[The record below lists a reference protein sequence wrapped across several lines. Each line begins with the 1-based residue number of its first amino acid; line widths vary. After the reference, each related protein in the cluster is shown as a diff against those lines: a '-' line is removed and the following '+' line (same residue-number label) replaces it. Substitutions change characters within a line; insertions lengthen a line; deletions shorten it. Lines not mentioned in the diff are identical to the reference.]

1 MAGPLDGLWVLDLS
15 SGPVG
20 GMATMVLSDF
30 GADVV
35 KIERP
40 GGDPFRFMGTA
51 PMWLRGKRSVELDL
65 NRKVEQERLY
75 QLAATADVVLSSFRA
90 HAAVDLGCDYDVLA
104 AKNSGIVYVQISG
117 FGSYG
122 PYVGFPGYEGVV
134 AAKTGRMQ
142 NFAGTADREGPQF
155 ASVQVASHAASQAA
169 VTGVLAGLIAR
180 QRIGIGQY
188 IETSMLRGM
197 LPYEQGGLISRQL
210 AKIDPDQF
218 GGPPPGGNRMPT
230 IQYQPV
236 LTKGGQWM
244 QLGNLLRQQ
253 FDSFLAAT
261 DLTEVL
267 VDERT
272 QGSPGLWEPD
282 VLEEVRDKVL
292 MRMQEK
298 TAGEWIARFTEMGNI
313 AAHQFQTTQQ
323 ALDDPDITSNGHVVE
338 VKDPRLGIQIKDD
351 ITITES
357 MLGQVQVEADE
368 DQGRSDQLG
377 LLADMEHTP
386 GQVGAAAP
394 VVGQHTFE
402 VLNEQRE
409 RWHGEVLAPDDY
421 DPPLQGVTVLE
432 FASIIAA
439 PLGASQLADLG
450 ARVIKVEPIGGDP
463 YRQLGGG
470 VGATRVNA
478 SKESIC
484 IDLKSEAGQAILDK
498 LLAQTNL
505 IISNFRPGVPERL
518 GFGYEHVKSIRPDI
532 VYLAM
537 NGYGRK
543 GPGAHRPSAHP
554 VPGAAA
560 GGALFQAGAGFPPEP
575 ENGELSLQ
583 EIRDISRR
591 LSRSNEVNP
600 DPNTSMVIMSAAML
614 GLYAQKMGL
623 GGQRIWLDMFGA
635 NAYANADDF
644 VRYRGKPD
652 RAEPDAE
659 LYGTGPVSRL
669 YQCKDGGWIYLE
681 LVLEREWQLFC
692 DRIDSPDMAGDQR
705 FSSRAGRA
713 GNAALLTELL
723 QELFASETAQHWE
736 DLLSVVGLGCV
747 RADGPVAAEF
757 WETDQHAAQNGLVT
771 PVFHSKWGD
780 ILRHGPL
787 WKTGR
792 SGLSLGPAPLIGE
805 QTDAILEELGY
816 ASEAIA
822 QLHADGVVE
831 AEVAEVVAPT

>member
-1 MAGPLDGLWVLDLS
+1 MAVPLDGLGVIDLS

-75 QLAATADVVLSSFRA
+75 QLAATADVVVSSFRA
-90 HAAVDLGCDYDVLA
+90 HAAVDLGCDHDVLA
-104 AKNSGIVYVQISG
+104 ARNSGIVYVQISG

-134 AAKTGRMQ
+134 AAKSGRMQ
-142 NFAGTADREGPQF
+142 NLAGIADREGPQF
-155 ASVQVASHAASQAA
+155 ASVQVASHAAAQAA
-169 VTGVLAGLIAR
+169 ITGVLAGLIAR
-180 QRIGIGQY
+180 ERIGIGQY

-197 LPYEQGGLISRQL
+197 IPYEQGGLIRLQL
-210 AKIDPDQF
+210 ADADPAQF
-218 GGPPPGGNRMPT
+218 AGDPLAAQRMPS

-236 LTKGGQWM
+236 LTKGGQWL

-253 FDSFLAAT
+253 FDSFLAAA
-261 DLTEVL
+261 DLTEVI

-272 QGSPGLWEPD
+272 QGSPALWDPE
-282 VLEEVRDKVL
+282 VLEEVRDRVL
-292 MRMQEK
+292 TRMQEK
-298 TAGEWIARFTEMGNI
+298 TADEWVALFTELGNI

-323 ALDDPDITSNGHVVE
+323 ALDDRDITANGHLVE
-338 VKDPRLGIQIKDD
+338 VLDPRLGIKLKDD
-351 ITITES
+351 ITITEA

-368 DQGRSDQLG
+368 EQGRSDQIG
-377 LLADMEHTP
+377 LLAQLEHTP
-386 GQVGAAAP
+386 GEVGGAAP
-394 VVGQHTFE
+394 VTGQHTFE
-402 VLNEQRE
+402 VLNEERQRW
-409 RWHGEVLAPDDY
+409 RGEELRQDDY
-421 DPPLQGVTVLE
+421 DPPLEGVTVLE

-470 VGATRVNA
+470 VGAMRVNA

-484 IDLKSEAGQAILDK
+484 IDLKSEAGKEILNK
-498 LLAQTNL
+498 LLEQTDL

-518 GFGYEHVKSIRPDI
+518 GFGYEQVRAISPEI

-537 NGYGRK
+537 NGYGRA

-554 VPGAAA
+554 VPGAGV
-560 GGALFQAGAGFPPEP
+560 GGALFQAGAGFPPEA
-575 ENGELSLQ
+575 EDGELSLEQ
-583 EIRDISRR
+583 IREISRR

-614 GLYAQKMGL
+614 GLYAQKTGL
-623 GGQRIWLDMFGA
+623 GGQRIWVDMLGA

-644 VRYRGKPD
+644 IRYRGKPD
-652 RAEPDAE
+652 RAVPDGE
-659 LYGTGPVSRL
+659 LYGTGPLSRL
-669 YQCKDGGWIYLE
+669 YECQDGWIFLE
-681 LVLEREWQLFC
+681 LVLDREWRMFC
-692 DRIDSPDMAGDQR
+692 ERIESPDLAIDQR
-705 FSSRAGRA
+705 FASREGRSA
-713 GNAALLTELL
+713 NAALLTELL
-723 QELFASETAQHWE
+723 AGLFASEPAAHWE

-747 RADGPVAAEF
+747 RADGPAAAEF
-757 WETDQHAAQNGLVT
+757 WATDEHAAQNGLVT

-780 ILRHGPL
+780 MLRHGPL
-787 WKTGR
+787 WKTAR
-792 SGLSLGPAPLIGE
+792 SGLSLGPAPLMGE
-805 QTDAILEELGY
+805 QTDAILGELGY
-816 ASEAIA
+816 EADAIA
-822 QLHADGVVE
+822 QLHADGVVD
-831 AEVAEVVAPT
+831 AEVAEAVEA

>member
-1 MAGPLDGLWVLDLS
+1 MAGPLNGLRVIDLS

-35 KIERP
+35 KVERP

-75 QLAATADVVLSSFRA
+75 ELAATADVVVSSFRA
-90 HAAVDLGCDYDVLA
+90 HSAVDLGCDYDVMA
-104 AKNSGIVYVQISG
+104 QRNSGLVYVQISG

-122 PYVGFPGYEGVV
+122 PYVGLPGYEGVV
-134 AAKTGRMQ
+134 AAKTGRMS
-142 NFAGTADREGPQF
+142 NFSGTADREGPQF

-169 VTGVLAGLIAR
+169 VTAVLAGLIAR
-180 QRIGIGQY
+180 ERIGIGQY

-210 AKIDPDQF
+210 AGRDPQF
-218 GGPPPGGNRMPT
+218 DVTPPANRMPT

-253 FDSFLAAT
+253 FDSFLAAAELT
-261 DLTEVL
+261 DIL

-272 QGSPGLWEPD
+272 AGSPATWPPE

-292 MRMQEK
+292 TRMQEK
-298 TAGEWIARFTEMGNI
+298 TADEWVASFTELGNI
-313 AAHQFQTTQQ
+313 AAHKFQTTQE
-323 ALDDPDITSNGHVVE
+323 ALDDPDVTANGHLVE
-338 VKDPRLGIQIKDD
+338 VLDPRLGILIKDD
-351 ITITES
+351 ITIMES

-368 DQGRSDQLG
+368 EQGRSDQLG
-377 LLADMEHTP
+377 LIADLEHTP
-386 GQVGAAAP
+386 GAVGGAAP

-402 VLNEQRE
+402 VSGADRK
-409 RWHGEVLAPDDY
+409 RWRGEVLAQDDY
-421 DPPLQGVTVLE
+421 DPPLAGLTVLE

-478 SKESIC
+478 SKESIS
-484 IDLKSEAGQAILDK
+484 IDLKSEAGQAVLQK
-498 LLAQTNL
+498 LIAQTDL

-518 GFGYEHVKSIRPDI
+518 GFGFEQVKAVRPEI

-554 VPGAAA
+554 IPGAAA
-560 GGALFQAGAGFPPEP
+560 GGALFQAGAGFPPEAAD
-575 ENGELSLQ
+575 GELSLE
-583 EIRDISRR
+583 EIREISRR
-591 LSRSNEVNP
+591 LFRSNEVNP
-600 DPNTSMVIMSAAML
+600 DPNTSMVVMSSAML
-614 GLYAQKMGL
+614 ALYAQRTGQ
-623 GGQRIWLDMFGA
+623 GGQRVWIDMFGA

-659 LYGTGPVSRL
+659 LLGTGPLSRL
-669 YQCKDGGWIYLE
+669 YRCQDGGWVFLE
-681 LVLEREWQLFC
+681 IVQEREWRMFAE
-692 DRIDSPDMAGDQR
+692 RIDSPDLATDQR
-705 FSSRAGRA
+705 FSSREGRA
-713 GNAALLTELL
+713 GNAVLLTQLL
-723 QELFASETAQHWE
+723 EELFASESADHWE
-736 DLLSVVGLGCV
+736 ELLSVVGIGCV
-747 RADGPVAAEF
+747 RADGPAAAEF
-757 WETDQHAAQNGLVT
+757 WETDEHAAQNGLVA
-771 PVFHSKWGD
+771 PVVHQKWGD
-780 ILRHGPL
+780 MLRHGPL
-787 WKTGR
+787 WKTHR
-792 SGLSLGPAPLIGE
+792 SGLSLGPAPVIGQ

-816 ASEAIA
+816 DANAIA
-822 QLHADGVVE
+822 QLHADGVVD
-831 AEVAEVVAPT
+831 AEVVEPVEA

>member
-1 MAGPLDGLWVLDLS
+1 MAVPLDGLMVIDLS

-75 QLAATADVVLSSFRA
+75 QLAATADVVVSSFRA
-90 HAAVDLGCDYDVLA
+90 HAAVDLGCDHDVLA
-104 AKNSGIVYVQISG
+104 ARNSGIVYVQISG

-134 AAKTGRMQ
+134 AAKSGRMQ
-142 NFAGTADREGPQF
+142 NLAGIADREGPQF
-155 ASVQVASHAASQAA
+155 ASVQVASHAAAQAA
-169 VTGVLAGLIAR
+169 ITGVLAGLIAR
-180 QRIGIGQY
+180 ERIGIGQY

-197 LPYEQGGLISRQL
+197 IPYEQGGLIRLQL
-210 AKIDPDQF
+210 ADADPAQF
-218 GGPPPGGNRMPT
+218 AGDPLAAQRMPS

-236 LTKGGQWM
+236 LTKGGQWL

-253 FDSFLAAT
+253 FDSFLAAA
-261 DLTEVL
+261 DLTEVI

-272 QGSPGLWEPD
+272 QGSPALWDPE
-282 VLEEVRDKVL
+282 VLEEVRDRVL
-292 MRMQEK
+292 TRMQEK
-298 TAGEWIARFTEMGNI
+298 TADEWVALFTELGNI

-323 ALDDPDITSNGHVVE
+323 ALDDRDITANGHLVE
-338 VKDPRLGIQIKDD
+338 VLDPRLGIKLKDD
-351 ITITES
+351 ITITEA

-368 DQGRSDQLG
+368 EQGRSDQIG
-377 LLADMEHTP
+377 LLAQLEHTP
-386 GQVGAAAP
+386 GEVGGAAP
-394 VVGQHTFE
+394 VTGQHTFE
-402 VLNEQRE
+402 VLNEERQRW
-409 RWHGEVLAPDDY
+409 RGEELRQDDY
-421 DPPLQGVTVLE
+421 DPPLEGVTVLE

-470 VGATRVNA
+470 VGAMRVNA

-484 IDLKSEAGQAILDK
+484 IDLKSEAGKEILNK
-498 LLAQTNL
+498 LLEQTDL

-518 GFGYEHVKSIRPDI
+518 GFGYEQVRAISPEI

-537 NGYGRK
+537 NGYGRA

-554 VPGAAA
+554 VPGAGV
-560 GGALFQAGAGFPPEP
+560 GGALFQAGAGFPPEA
-575 ENGELSLQ
+575 EDGELSLEQ
-583 EIRDISRR
+583 IREISRR

-614 GLYAQKMGL
+614 GLYAQKTGL
-623 GGQRIWLDMFGA
+623 GGQRIWVDMLGA

-644 VRYRGKPD
+644 IRYRGKPD
-652 RAEPDAE
+652 RAVPDGE
-659 LYGTGPVSRL
+659 LYGTGPLSRL
-669 YQCKDGGWIYLE
+669 YECQDGWIFLE
-681 LVLEREWQLFC
+681 LVLDREWRMFC
-692 DRIDSPDMAGDQR
+692 ERIESPDLAIDQR
-705 FSSRAGRA
+705 FASREGRSA
-713 GNAALLTELL
+713 NAALLTELL
-723 QELFASETAQHWE
+723 AELFASEPAAHWE

-747 RADGPVAAEF
+747 RADGPAAAEF
-757 WETDQHAAQNGLVT
+757 WATDEHAAQNGLVT

-780 ILRHGPL
+780 MLRHGPL
-787 WKTGR
+787 WKTAR
-792 SGLSLGPAPLIGE
+792 SGLSLGPAPLMGE
-805 QTDAILEELGY
+805 QTDAILGELGY
-816 ASEAIA
+816 EADAIA
-822 QLHADGVVE
+822 QLHADGVVD
-831 AEVAEVVAPT
+831 AEVAEAVEA

>member
-1 MAGPLDGLWVLDLS
+1 MAVPLDGLRVIDLS

-75 QLAATADVVLSSFRA
+75 QLAATADVVVSSFRA
-90 HAAVDLGCDYDVLA
+90 HAAVDLGCDHDVLA
-104 AKNSGIVYVQISG
+104 ARNSGIVYVQISG

-134 AAKTGRMQ
+134 AAKSGRMQ
-142 NFAGTADREGPQF
+142 NLAGIADREGPQF
-155 ASVQVASHAASQAA
+155 ASVQVASHAAAQAA
-169 VTGVLAGLIAR
+169 ITGVLAGLIAR
-180 QRIGIGQY
+180 ERIGIGQY

-197 LPYEQGGLISRQL
+197 IPYEQGGLIRLQL
-210 AKIDPDQF
+210 ADADPAQF
-218 GGPPPGGNRMPT
+218 AGDPLAAQRMPS

-236 LTKGGQWM
+236 LTKGGQWL

-253 FDSFLAAT
+253 FDSFLAAA
-261 DLTEVL
+261 DLTEVI

-272 QGSPGLWEPD
+272 QGSPALWDPE
-282 VLEEVRDKVL
+282 VLEEVRDRVL
-292 MRMQEK
+292 TRMQEK
-298 TAGEWIARFTEMGNI
+298 TADEWVALFTELGNI

-323 ALDDPDITSNGHVVE
+323 ALDDRDITANGHLVE
-338 VKDPRLGIQIKDD
+338 VLDPRLGIKLKDD
-351 ITITES
+351 ITITEA

-368 DQGRSDQLG
+368 EQGRSDQIG
-377 LLADMEHTP
+377 LLAQLEHTP
-386 GQVGAAAP
+386 GEVGGAAP
-394 VVGQHTFE
+394 VTGQHTFE
-402 VLNEQRE
+402 VLNEERQRW
-409 RWHGEVLAPDDY
+409 RGEELRQDDY
-421 DPPLQGVTVLE
+421 DPPLEGVTVLE

-470 VGATRVNA
+470 VGAMRVNA

-484 IDLKSEAGQAILDK
+484 IDLKSEAGKEILNK
-498 LLAQTNL
+498 LLEQTDL

-518 GFGYEHVKSIRPDI
+518 GFGYEQVRAISPEI

-537 NGYGRK
+537 NGYGRA

-554 VPGAAA
+554 VPGAGV
-560 GGALFQAGAGFPPEP
+560 GGALFQAGAGFPPEA
-575 ENGELSLQ
+575 EDGELSLEQ
-583 EIRDISRR
+583 IREISRR

-614 GLYAQKMGL
+614 GLYAQKTGL
-623 GGQRIWLDMFGA
+623 GGQRIWVDMLGA

-644 VRYRGKPD
+644 IRYRGKPD
-652 RAEPDAE
+652 RAVPDGK
-659 LYGTGPVSRL
+659 LYGTGPLSRL
-669 YQCKDGGWIYLE
+669 YECQDGWIFLE
-681 LVLEREWQLFC
+681 LVLDREWRMFC
-692 DRIDSPDMAGDQR
+692 ERIESPDLAIDQR
-705 FSSRAGRA
+705 FASREGRSA
-713 GNAALLTELL
+713 NAALLTELL
-723 QELFASETAQHWE
+723 AELFASEPAAHWE

-747 RADGPVAAEF
+747 RADGPAAAEF
-757 WETDQHAAQNGLVT
+757 WATDEHAAQNGLVT

-780 ILRHGPL
+780 MLRHGPL
-787 WKTGR
+787 WKTAR
-792 SGLSLGPAPLIGE
+792 SGLSLGPAPLMGE
-805 QTDAILEELGY
+805 QTDAILGELGY
-816 ASEAIA
+816 EADAIA
-822 QLHADGVVE
+822 QLHADGVVD
-831 AEVAEVVAPT
+831 AEVAEAVEA